1 VVELVERKGGA
12 TTTID
17 VDIGLAELVEATI
30 LVPSG
35 RGWAFRQPLLQ
46 EGVYATTNED
56 ERRAIHHAALEL
68 WLARD
73 RRETAVA
80 ERVARHAEVVGEL
93 RIAARAYATLGERA
107 HRAHRPLE
115 ALQAWQGAVRN
126 LDARDLQR
134 ARALLGRARARY
146 RLQRVRDALAD
157 LDDAL
162 AIARDLRHPRLEVE
176 ILLERAT
183 ALDWSDDYTG
193 SAAVAE
199 RAIERHDSAGLSEF
213 RPELALA
220 RARILFRQTRLAE
233 AIDELDQ
240 VVELARCEDHAET
253 ETIALVM
260 QGVALAEAKHYER
273 AEVVFSELIALCEQL
288 DDRFHLGAA
297 YSNRMILW
305 ALLGQA
311 ERAEADLRT
320 VIQLARETGHATLE
334 RMATH
339 NLAEQRLW
347 QGALD
352 EALSLARRGLSLQR
366 GHGEGSTWVDE
377 LLLARIL
384 AARGD
389 AGETRSL
396 LAGIA
401 RHDIGDD
408 NRVIVGVLESSVAP
422 TSPEV
427 WNSWL
432 DRAEG
437 VLGDDVRLE
446 LAALAHRH
454 RALSSEKL
462 GQFRALAQRHPVWSR
477 RHAF

>member
-1 VVELVERKGGA
+1 M
-12 TTTID
+12 TD
-17 VDIGLAELVEATI
+17 D
-30 LVPSG
+30 
-35 RGWAFRQPLLQ
+35 
-46 EGVYATTNED
+46 
-56 ERRAIHHAALEL
+56 
-68 WLARD
+68 
-73 RRETAVA
+73 
-80 ERVARHAEVVGEL
+80 
-93 RIAARAYATLGERA
+93 
-107 HRAHRPLE
+107 
-115 ALQAWQGAVRN
+115 
-126 LDARDLQR
+126 
-134 ARALLGRARARY
+134 ALLGRARARY

-162 AIARDLRHPRLEVE
+162 AIARDLGHPRLEVE

-183 ALDWSDDYTG
+183 ALDWSDDYAG
-193 SAAVAE
+193 SAVVAE
-199 RAIERHDSAGLSEF
+199 SAIERHRSAGLTEF

-220 RARILFRQTRLAE
+220 RARILFRQARLGE
-233 AIDELDQ
+233 AISELEQ
-240 VVELARCEDHAET
+240 VVELARYEDRAET
-253 ETIALVM
+253 ETIALVVL
-260 QGVALAEAKHYER
+260 GVALAENKQYER
-273 AEVVFSELIALCEQL
+273 AEVAFSELIALCERL

-297 YSNRMILW
+297 YANRMILW
-305 ALLGQA
+305 ALVGQA

-334 RMATH
+334 RTATH

-366 GHGEGSTWVDE
+366 GHGEGSTWIDE

-389 AGETRSL
+389 VAETRGL

-401 RHDIGDD
+401 QHDIGDD
-408 NRVIVGVLESSVAP
+408 NRVILGVLESCVAP
-422 TSPEV
+422 TPPEV
-427 WNSWL
+427 WDDWL
-432 DRAEG
+432 RRAET
-437 VLGDDVRLE
+437 VLVDDVRLE

-454 RALSSEKL
+454 RALSTEKL